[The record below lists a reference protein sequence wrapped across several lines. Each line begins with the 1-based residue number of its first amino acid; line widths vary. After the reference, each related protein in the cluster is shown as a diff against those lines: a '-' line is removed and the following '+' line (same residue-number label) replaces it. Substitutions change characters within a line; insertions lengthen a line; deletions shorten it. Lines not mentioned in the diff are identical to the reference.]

1 MIGRGPFAALLL
13 AARALVGTAP
23 AAAQGS
29 PELSAADL
37 RSDLF
42 AIAHDSMGG
51 RDTGEPG
58 NYKAAEWVAASF
70 RRFGLQ
76 PAGENGTFFQ
86 TLAFVGIAPDTA
98 SRITASGAT
107 LAIARDFLPVGAPV
121 SVSLD
126 GVVAVYGGAANDPS
140 SWPAAERTAGRFV
153 VLTAGGSS
161 RAFVRGLGR
170 LMMDRR
176 LSGAAG
182 IAVVAQPGAI
192 ARAMGSS
199 VATDTTVRAGKPLLL
214 VTPSAATALLGAEP
228 GTLSAGAA
236 GRTLRGR
243 VGYARAPLRYPARN
257 VVAILPGRDPAL
269 RSTYVSLSAHN
280 DHLGVSGTSVDHDST
295 RAHNRVVRPAG
306 ADSPNRPATAKERVR
321 IRALRDSLRTD
332 HAPRPDSIY
341 NGADDDGSG
350 TVTLV
355 EVARALAAGPR
366 PRRSVLFVSHA
377 AEERGLLGSEW
388 FTEHPTVPRDSIV
401 GEMDLDMVGRG
412 TAADLPGGGPE
423 YLEVVGARRLSTEFG
438 DLLEAANA
446 RLAQPFRFNYE
457 FDAPGHP
464 LRYYCRADHYS
475 YARYGI
481 PSVSLSRGVHFDY
494 HQVTDEPQYIAYD
507 DMARVGQLVL
517 EAARAVANLDH
528 RPVVDGPR
536 GDPNAPC
543 RQ

>member
-1 MIGRGPFAALLL
+1 MTGRGLFAILLL
-13 AARALVGTAP
+13 AVRASVGAAP

-70 RRFGLQ
+70 RRFGLR

-86 TLAFVGIAPDTA
+86 TLAFVRTAPDAA
-98 SRITASGAT
+98 SRITA
-107 LAIARDFLPVGAPV
+107 V
-121 SVSLD
+121 
-126 GVVAVYGGAANDPS
+126 
-140 SWPAAERTAGRFV
+140 
-153 VLTAGGSS
+153 
-161 RAFVRGLGR
+161 
-170 LMMDRR
+170 
-176 LSGAAG
+176 
-182 IAVVAQPGAI
+182 
-192 ARAMGSS
+192 
-199 VATDTTVRAGKPLLL
+199 
-214 VTPSAATALLGAEP
+214 
-228 GTLSAGAA
+228 
-236 GRTLRGR
+236 
-243 VGYARAPLRYPARN
+243 PLRYRARN

-507 DMARVGQLVL
+507 DMTRVGQLVL
-517 EAARAVANLDH
+517 ETARAVANLDH
-528 RPVVDGPR
+528 RPTVDGR
-536 GDPNAPC
+536 RTDPNAPC